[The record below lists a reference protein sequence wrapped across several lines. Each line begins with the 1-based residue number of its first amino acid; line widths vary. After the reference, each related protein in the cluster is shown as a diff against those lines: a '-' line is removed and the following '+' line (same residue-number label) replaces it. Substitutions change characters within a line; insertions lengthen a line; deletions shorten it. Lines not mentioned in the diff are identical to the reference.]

1 MVRIVID
8 NIDRWSMDRLSV
20 VSLRKEMSRVLMST
34 LPRLLTSLPSFA
46 FANYD
51 KQCDISFH
59 SYVSS
64 SIAGHI
70 FSAKNQANCHSNFQA
85 GV

>member
-1 MVRIVID
+1 MKQSVNV
-8 NIDRWSMDRLSV
+8 NITAV
-20 VSLRKEMSRVLMST
+20 FI
-34 LPRLLTSLPSFA
+34 TSLTSFA

-59 SYVSS
+59 SYASP
-64 SIAGHI
+64 SIAGYI
-70 FSAKNQANCHSNFQA
+70 FSTKNQANCHSNFQA